1 MRSTGLTAHPGV
13 AGSAP
18 SLTHYPPR
26 SEATL
31 REPSARGFLRSL
43 ACSMAPWA
51 DLTIAAEWVAYRPA
65 GVAGVAGSAPWA
77 DMAVDPVAVV
87 SAAS

>member
-1 MRSTGLTAHPGV
+1 MTSADLAGDAGV
-13 AGSAP
+13 AGSAR

-43 ACSMAPWA
+43 TCSLAPSA
-51 DLTIAAEWVAYRPA
+51 GLT
-65 GVAGVAGSAPWA
+65 SL
-77 DMAVDPVAVV
+77 
-87 SAAS
+87 AASQYVEGARPEA